1 MILKENDTIISTNDI
16 NENIL
21 KGTVG
26 VILNILEKNKYF
38 LVEFVDSNGDTIGD
52 GMETVSINDI
62 AKIMD
67 STCEESETLHD
78 D

>member
-38 LVEFVDSNGDTIGD
+38 LVEFHLQC
-52 GMETVSINDI
+52 INFYT
-62 AKIMD
+62 K
-67 STCEESETLHD
+67 TYN
-78 D
+78 